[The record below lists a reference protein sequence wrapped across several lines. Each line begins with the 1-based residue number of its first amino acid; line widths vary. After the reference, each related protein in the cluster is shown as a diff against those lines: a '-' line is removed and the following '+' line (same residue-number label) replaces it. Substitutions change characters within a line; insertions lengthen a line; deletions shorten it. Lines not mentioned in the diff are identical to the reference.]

1 LMKASQR
8 RGWKRRSKT
17 SSGHEYAAPEP
28 QGMSDL
34 AAQSAEAK
42 RTEGSSGAEGVAF
55 QVSALLAVDPLG
67 LAGVVLRGPA
77 DPRRDEWLE
86 AFRKL
91 LPADAPW
98 RRVPLGIADSRLL
111 GGLDLAA
118 SLSAGRP
125 IAQAGLLAEA
135 NGGIII
141 LPMAERVESQMIARI
156 AAVLD
161 SGALRVAREGITMA
175 RATRFGIVAMDEG
188 ASEEE
193 QVTEA
198 LSDRLAFRL
207 SFDTTS
213 LQRAEPVMPT
223 RAEIE
228 AARRRLSRV
237 QMPADLPQAFCAAA
251 LALGI
256 LSLRAPV
263 FALRCARAAAALA
276 GRTEVTRED
285 AALAAQ
291 LILAPR
297 ARQVPEAPAEEQEQP
312 PEQQQEPSNAD
323 TQQQQDQPS
332 LEDLVLAAAQASL
345 PAGLLAGL
353 GVAARQMARQAA
365 SSGRSGMMRRSAQ
378 RGRPIGARPAAWRAG
393 LRLALVETLRVAA
406 PWQEYRRREK
416 PHHAALVHIRRED
429 VRIRRY
435 KQNSETITIF
445 LVDASGSAALHRLAE
460 AKGAVELL
468 LADCYVRRDRVAVIA
483 FRGRGAEV
491 LLEPTHSLVRAKRS
505 LAALPGGGGTPLA
518 SGIAAGYAMAE
529 ASRKR
534 GQTPVIVAL
543 TDGRANVTRDG
554 LGGRATAESEA
565 LDTARLFKASGI
577 AALLIDTAPRP
588 QAFSRDLASAM
599 GARYVPLP
607 FADAARMSAA
617 VRQAARAPAS
627 GP

>member
-1 LMKASQR
+1 MT
-8 RGWKRRSKT
+8 KT
-17 SSGHEYAAPEP
+17 PQAADTKHQEDTATA
-28 QGMSDL
+28 M
-34 AAQSAEAK
+34 
-42 RTEGSSGAEGVAF
+42 VF
-55 QVSALLAVDPLG
+55 QVAALLAVDPNGLG
-67 LAGVVLRGPA
+67 GAVLRGPA
-77 DPRRDEWLE
+77 DPFRDEWLE
-86 AFRKL
+86 SLRKIM
-91 LPADAPW
+91 PQGAPW
-98 RRVPLGIADSRLL
+98 RRVPIGIADNRLL

-118 SLSAGRP
+118 SLSSGRP
-125 IAQAGLLAEA
+125 IAQRGLLAESD
-135 NGGIII
+135 GGVVI
-141 LPMAERVESQMIARI
+141 LPMAERVEGQTIARI

-161 SGALRVAREGITMA
+161 QGAVKVAREGVA
-175 RATRFGIVAMDEG
+175 FAEATRFAVIALDEG

-193 QVTEA
+193 QVAEA
-198 LSDRLAFRL
+198 LSDRLAFYVSIPSQSAKRIK
-207 SFDTTS
+207 S
-213 LQRAEPVMPT
+213 VMP
-223 RAEIE
+223 RRDDIQ
-228 AARRRLSRV
+228 AARQQVAHVRI
-237 QMPADLPQAFCAAA
+237 PPDLPQAFCAAA

-276 GRTEVTRED
+276 GRAEVAAED

-291 LILAPR
+291 LVLAPR
-297 ARQVPEAPAEEQEQP
+297 ARQMPDAPSEEKP
-312 PEQQQEPSNAD
+312 PTPEQQQQENAPAD
-323 TQQQQDQPS
+323 QRQSQDEPS
-332 LEDLVLAAAQASL
+332 LEGLVLAAAQANL
-345 PAGLLAGL
+345 PPGLLAGL
-353 GVAARQMARQAA
+353 GAAARHMARQAA
-365 SSGRSGMMRRSAQ
+365 QSGKSGMMRRSAQ

-435 KQNSETITIF
+435 KQNSETTTIF

-491 LLEPTHSLVRAKRS
+491 LLQPTHSLVRAKRS
-505 LAALPGGGGTPLA
+505 LAALPGGGGTPLSA
-518 SGIAAGYAMAE
+518 GIAAGYAMAE

-543 TDGRANVTRDG
+543 TDGRANVARDG
-554 LGGRATAESEA
+554 MGGRATAEAEA
-565 LDTARLFKASGI
+565 LDVARLFRVSGI
-577 AALLIDTAPRP
+577 SALLIDTAPRP
-588 QAFSRDLASAM
+588 QPFSRDLASAM

-617 VRQAARAPAS
+617 VRDAAREPMFGA
-627 GP
+627 

>member
-1 LMKASQR
+1 
-8 RGWKRRSKT
+8 
-17 SSGHEYAAPEP
+17 
-28 QGMSDL
+28 MSDL

-55 QVSALLAVDPLG
+55 QVSALLAVDPVG

-125 IAQAGLLAEA
+125 IAQAGLLSEA

-213 LQRAEPVMPT
+213 LQRAAPVMPT

-435 KQNSETITIF
+435 KQNSETTTIF

>member
-1 LMKASQR
+1 MTKAEQA
-8 RGWKRRSKT
+8 GDT
-17 SSGHEYAAPEP
+17 QP
-28 QGMSDL
+28 
-34 AAQSAEAK
+34 
-42 RTEGSSGAEGVAF
+42 TEDTANAMAFKVA
-55 QVSALLAVDPLG
+55 ALLAIDPKGLG
-67 LAGVVLRGPA
+67 GVILRGPA
-77 DPRRDEWLE
+77 DPLRDEWLE
-86 AFRKL
+86 KLRKMM
-91 LPADAPW
+91 PKGAPW

-118 SLSAGRP
+118 SLSSGRP
-125 IAQAGLLAEA
+125 IAQQGLLAESD
-135 NGGIII
+135 GGIVIV
-141 LPMAERVESQMIARI
+141 PMAERVESQTIARI
-156 AAVLD
+156 TTVLD
-161 SGALRVAREGITMA
+161 QGALSIAREGVSFDQ
-175 RATRFGIVAMDEG
+175 ATRFAVVALDEG
-188 ASEEE
+188 ATEEE
-193 QVTEA
+193 QVAEA
-198 LSDRLAFRL
+198 LADRLAFHIGLGPHGLKR
-207 SFDTTS
+207 D
-213 LQRAEPVMPT
+213 MP
-223 RAEIE
+223 ALPGMADIQ
-228 AARRRLSRV
+228 AARQNVSKV
-237 QMPADLPQAFCAAA
+237 MVPPELPQAFCAAA

-256 LSLRAPV
+256 PSLRAPV

-276 GRTEVTRED
+276 GRNEVNGED

-291 LILAPR
+291 LVLAPR
-297 ARQVPEAPAEEQEQP
+297 ARQVPEAPAEDQP
-312 PEQQQEPSNAD
+312 PQSEEQQQEDAPAD
-323 TQQQQDQPS
+323 QRISEDQPS
-332 LEDLVLAAAQASL
+332 LEDLVLAAAQANL

-353 GVAARQMARQAA
+353 GAAARQMARQAA
-365 SSGRSGMMRRSAQ
+365 QSGKSGMMRRSAQ

-435 KQNSETITIF
+435 KQNSETTTIF

-505 LAALPGGGGTPLA
+505 LAALPGGGGTPLSA
-518 SGIAAGYAMAE
+518 GIAAGYAMAE

-543 TDGRANVTRDG
+543 TDGRANVSRDG
-554 LGGRATAESEA
+554 MGGRALAESEA
-565 LDTARLFKASGI
+565 IESARLFRASGI

-588 QAFSRDLASAM
+588 QPFSRDLASAM
-599 GARYVPLP
+599 GARYVPMP

>member
-1 LMKASQR
+1 M
-8 RGWKRRSKT
+8 
-17 SSGHEYAAPEP
+17 SG
-28 QGMSDL
+28 L
-34 AAQSAEAK
+34 AATSADAN
-42 RTEGSSGAEGVAF
+42 RIQAPDAENVAL
-55 QVSALLAVDPLG
+55 QIATLLAVDPAG

-77 DPRRDEWLE
+77 DLRRDEWLE
-86 AFRKL
+86 ALRKM
-91 LPADAPW
+91 LPAGVPW

-111 GGLDLAA
+111 GGLDLTS

-125 IAQAGLLAEA
+125 IAQQGLLAEA
-135 NGGIII
+135 DGGIII
-141 LPMAERVESQMIARI
+141 LPMAERVESQVIARI
-156 AAVLD
+156 CAVLD
-161 SGALRVAREGITMA
+161 HGSLRVEREGITLA
-175 RATRFGIVAMDEG
+175 RDTRFGVVALDEG
-188 ASEEE
+188 ASEDE
-193 QVTEA
+193 QVAEA
-198 LSDRLAFRL
+198 LSDRLAFWL
-207 SFDTTS
+207 GFEPSG
-213 LQRAEPVMPT
+213 LQRAVPDMPT

-228 AARRRLSRV
+228 AARLQLADV
-237 QMPADLPQAFCAAA
+237 GIPADLPQAFCAAA

-256 LSLRAPV
+256 PSLRAPI

-276 GRTEVTRED
+276 GRAEVTRED

-312 PEQQQEPSNAD
+312 PEQQQDEQPQDEKQQHENQEEPPNSE

-435 KQNSETITIF
+435 KQNSETTTIF

-468 LADCYVRRDRVAVIA
+468 LGDCYVRRDRVAVIA

-518 SGIAAGYAMAE
+518 AGMVAGYVMAE

-554 LGGRATAESEA
+554 SGGRAIAEAEA
-565 LDTARLFKASGI
+565 LDSARLFRASGI

-588 QAFSRDLASAM
+588 HPFSRDLASAM

-617 VRQAARAPAS
+617 VRQASLAPAS
-627 GP
+627 GS

>member
-1 LMKASQR
+1 M
-8 RGWKRRSKT
+8 
-17 SSGHEYAAPEP
+17 SGRAAK
-28 QGMSDL
+28 GADAL
-34 AAQSAEAK
+34 
-42 RTEGSSGAEGVAF
+42 RTADTGVESIAY
-55 QVSALLAVDPLG
+55 QVAALLAVDPNG
-67 LAGVVLRGPA
+67 LAGAVLRGPA
-77 DPRRDEWLE
+77 DPKRDEWLE
-86 AFRKL
+86 ALRKL
-91 LPADAPW
+91 LPTGAPW

-135 NGGIII
+135 DGGIII
-141 LPMAERVESQMIARI
+141 LPMAERVESQVIARI

-161 SGALRVAREGITMA
+161 HGALRVAREGITVA
-175 RATRFGIVAMDEG
+175 RATRFGVIALDEG
-188 ASEEE
+188 ITEDE
-193 QVTEA
+193 QVAEA

-207 SFDTTS
+207 CFGPAG
-213 LQRAEPVMPT
+213 LHGAVPVMPR

-228 AARRRLSRV
+228 AARLLLAQV
-237 QMPADLPQAFCAAA
+237 KIPADLPQAFCAAA

-256 LSLRAPV
+256 PSLRAPV
-263 FALRCARAAAALA
+263 FAMRCARAAAALA
-276 GRTEVTRED
+276 GRMEVTRED

-297 ARQVPEAPAEEQEQP
+297 ARQVPEAPVEEQEQP
-312 PEQQQEPSNAD
+312 PEQQQKPSDAD
-323 TQQQQDQPS
+323 TQQQQQQDPPS

-353 GVAARQMARQAA
+353 GVAARQMARQAG

-378 RGRPIGARPAAWRAG
+378 RGRPIGARPAALRAG
-393 LRLALVETLRVAA
+393 LRFALVETLRVAA

-416 PHHAALVHIRRED
+416 PHHAAVVHIRRED

-435 KQNSETITIF
+435 KQNSETTTIF

-518 SGIAAGYAMAE
+518 AGIAAGYAMAE

-565 LDTARLFKASGI
+565 LDTARLFRASGI

-607 FADAARMSAA
+607 FADAARMSSA
-617 VRQAARAPAS
+617 VRQAARVSAS

>member
-1 LMKASQR
+1 
-8 RGWKRRSKT
+8 
-17 SSGHEYAAPEP
+17 
-28 QGMSDL
+28 MSDL

-55 QVSALLAVDPLG
+55 QVAALLAVDPVG

-435 KQNSETITIF
+435 KQNSETTTIF

>member
-1 LMKASQR
+1 
-8 RGWKRRSKT
+8 
-17 SSGHEYAAPEP
+17 
-28 QGMSDL
+28 
-34 AAQSAEAK
+34 
-42 RTEGSSGAEGVAF
+42 
-55 QVSALLAVDPLG
+55 
-67 LAGVVLRGPA
+67 
-77 DPRRDEWLE
+77 
-86 AFRKL
+86 
-91 LPADAPW
+91 
-98 RRVPLGIADSRLL
+98 LGIADSRLL
-111 GGLDLAA
+111 GGLDLTS

-125 IAQAGLLAEA
+125 IAQQGLLAEA
-135 NGGIII
+135 DGGIII
-141 LPMAERVESQMIARI
+141 LPMAERVESQVIARI

-161 SGALRVAREGITMA
+161 HGTLRVEREGITLA
-175 RATRFGIVAMDEG
+175 RDTRFGVVALDEG
-188 ASEEE
+188 AGEDE

-207 SFDTTS
+207 SFEPS
-213 LQRAEPVMPT
+213 GLQRVVPDMPT

-228 AARRRLSRV
+228 AARLRLAHV
-237 QMPADLPQAFCAAA
+237 GIPADLPQAFCAAA

-256 LSLRAPV
+256 LSLRAPI

-276 GRTEVTRED
+276 GRAEVTRED

-297 ARQVPEAPAEEQEQP
+297 ARQGPEAPAEEQEQP
-312 PEQQQEPSNAD
+312 PEQQQEEASNSD

-353 GVAARQMARQAA
+353 GVAARQMARQAV
-365 SSGRSGMMRRSAQ
+365 SSGRSGMMRRSVQ

-435 KQNSETITIF
+435 KQNSETTTIF

-468 LADCYVRRDRVAVIA
+468 LGDCYVRRDRVAVIA

-518 SGIAAGYAMAE
+518 AGMAAGYAMAE

-554 LGGRATAESEA
+554 SGGRATAETEA
-565 LDTARLFKASGI
+565 LESARLFRASGI

-588 QAFSRDLASAM
+588 HPFSRDLASAM

-617 VRQAARAPAS
+617 VRQAALAPAS
-627 GP
+627 GS

>member
-1 LMKASQR
+1 MNALPLS
-8 RGWKRRSKT
+8 
-17 SSGHEYAAPEP
+17 
-28 QGMSDL
+28 
-34 AAQSAEAK
+34 EAK
-42 RTEGSSGAEGVAF
+42 PTEDAANAMAF
-55 QVSALLAVDPLG
+55 QVAALLAVDPEGLG
-67 LAGVVLRGPA
+67 GAVVRGPPDA
-77 DPRRDEWLE
+77 LRDEWLE
-86 AFRKL
+86 L
-91 LPADAPW
+91 LRRMMPQGAPW
-98 RRVPLGIADSRLL
+98 RRMPFGITDNRLL

-125 IAQAGLLAEA
+125 IAQMGLLAESD
-135 NGGIII
+135 GGVVI
-141 LPMAERVESQMIARI
+141 LPMAERVESQTIARI
-156 AAVLD
+156 ATVLD
-161 SGALRVAREGITMA
+161 QGALDIAREGVSIA
-175 RATRFGIVAMDEG
+175 QATRFAVVALDEG
-188 ASEEE
+188 VTEEE
-193 QVTEA
+193 QVAEA
-198 LSDRLAFRL
+198 LADRLAFHIGFQPQGLKR
-207 SFDTTS
+207 
-213 LQRAEPVMPT
+213 VMPVLPGRT
-223 RAEIE
+223 DIQT
-228 AARRRLSRV
+228 ARQQV
-237 QMPADLPQAFCAAA
+237 AHVGIPQDLPQAFCAAA
-251 LALGI
+251 LSLGI

-276 GRTEVTRED
+276 GRNEVNRED

-291 LILAPR
+291 LVLAPR
-297 ARQVPEAPAEEQEQP
+297 ARQMPEASAEQEASP
-312 PEQQQEPSNAD
+312 PGEQQQGDAAAD
-323 TQQQQDQPS
+323 QRTDEDQPS
-332 LEDLVLAAAQASL
+332 LEDLILAAAQANL

-365 SSGRSGMMRRSAQ
+365 QSGKSGMMRRSAQ

-435 KQNSETITIF
+435 KQNSETTTIF

-505 LAALPGGGGTPLA
+505 LAALPGGGGTPLSA
-518 SGIAAGYAMAE
+518 GIAAGYAMAE

-543 TDGRANVTRDG
+543 TDGRANVSRDG
-554 LGGRATAESEA
+554 MGGRATAESEA
-565 LDTARLFKASGI
+565 LDMARLFKASGF

-588 QAFSRDLASAM
+588 QPFSRDLASAM

>member
-1 LMKASQR
+1 M
-8 RGWKRRSKT
+8 
-17 SSGHEYAAPEP
+17 SG
-28 QGMSDL
+28 L
-34 AAQSAEAK
+34 AARSADAK
-42 RTEGSSGAEGVAF
+42 RAEDTGAESVAF
-55 QVSALLAVDPLG
+55 QVASLLAVDPVG

-77 DPRRDEWLE
+77 DPRRDEWLDS
-86 AFRKL
+86 FRKL
-91 LPADAPW
+91 LPTGVPW

-118 SLSAGRP
+118 SLGAGRP
-125 IAQAGLLAEA
+125 IAQPGLLAEA
-135 NGGIII
+135 DGGMII

-156 AAVLD
+156 GAVLAN
-161 SGALRVAREGITMA
+161 GVLCVAREGITMA
-175 RATRFGIVAMDEG
+175 RATRFGVVALDEG
-188 ASEEE
+188 ASEDE

-198 LSDRLAFRL
+198 LSDRLAFQLR
-207 SFDTTS
+207 FDS
-213 LQRAEPVMPT
+213 IGLKRALPSRPT

-228 AARRRLSRV
+228 AARRRLSQV
-237 QMPADLPQAFCAAA
+237 QVPADLPQAFCAAA

-312 PEQQQEPSNAD
+312 PEQQQEPSNSD

-365 SSGRSGMMRRSAQ
+365 ASGRSGMMRRSAQ

-435 KQNSETITIF
+435 KQNSETTTIF

-518 SGIAAGYAMAE
+518 AGIAAGYAMAE

-554 LGGRATAESEA
+554 VGGRATAESEA
-565 LDTARLFKASGI
+565 LDTARLFKASGF

-588 QAFSRDLASAM
+588 QPFSRDLASAM

>member
-1 LMKASQR
+1 MT
-8 RGWKRRSKT
+8 KT
-17 SSGHEYAAPEP
+17 PQAADT
-28 QGMSDL
+28 SDQEDT
-34 AAQSAEAK
+34 ATAM
-42 RTEGSSGAEGVAF
+42 AF
-55 QVSALLAVDPLG
+55 QVAALLAVDPTGLG
-67 LAGVVLRGPA
+67 GAVLRGPA
-77 DPRRDEWLE
+77 DPLRDEWLE
-86 AFRKL
+86 ALRKMM
-91 LPADAPW
+91 PQAAPW
-98 RRVPLGIADSRLL
+98 RRVPIGIADNRLL

-118 SLSAGRP
+118 SLSSGRP
-125 IAQAGLLAEA
+125 IAQRGLLAESD
-135 NGGIII
+135 GGAVI
-141 LPMAERVESQMIARI
+141 LPMAERVEDQTIARI

-161 SGALRVAREGITMA
+161 QGAINVAREGIA
-175 RATRFGIVAMDEG
+175 FAEATRFALIALDEG

-193 QVTEA
+193 QVAEA
-198 LSDRLAFRL
+198 LSDRLAFHVSIPPYAMKRA
-207 SFDTTS
+207 TS
-213 LQRAEPVMPT
+213 AMPQRDD
-223 RAEIE
+223 IQ
-228 AARRRLSRV
+228 AARQQVAEVRI
-237 QMPADLPQAFCAAA
+237 PKDLPQAFCAAA

-276 GRTEVTRED
+276 GRAEVAPED

-291 LILAPR
+291 LVLAPR
-297 ARQVPEAPAEEQEQP
+297 ARQLPEAPAEEQP
-312 PEQQQEPSNAD
+312 PAPEQQQQENTSAD
-323 TQQQQDQPS
+323 QSQSQDQPS

-345 PAGLLAGL
+345 PPSLLAGL

-365 SSGRSGMMRRSAQ
+365 QAGKSGMMRRSAQ

-435 KQNSETITIF
+435 KQNSETTTIF

-505 LAALPGGGGTPLA
+505 LASLPGGGGTPLSA
-518 SGIAAGYAMAE
+518 GIAAGYAMAE

-543 TDGRANVTRDG
+543 TDGRANVARDG
-554 LGGRATAESEA
+554 MGGRAMAEAEA
-565 LDTARLFKASGI
+565 LDVARLFKVSGI
-577 AALLIDTAPRP
+577 SSLLIDTAPRP
-588 QAFSRDLASAM
+588 QPFSRDLASAM

-617 VRQAARAPAS
+617 VRDAARAPAA

>member
-1 LMKASQR
+1 
-8 RGWKRRSKT
+8 
-17 SSGHEYAAPEP
+17 
-28 QGMSDL
+28 MSDL